1 MSKCC
6 VGLLFLVLVEGAAVG
21 QSDPCPRLQAGNL
34 PADFLEMCRPQPIGG
49 GEKELVLQSL
59 PAEGEVLKFSR
70 SERKK
75 LAAID
80 AVLRLHERAGVYKVN
95 VIDLPSATTALHGRA
110 VLLVTLPALTQ
121 LSEEELQ
128 ALTAHEIGHEFL
140 WWEFVSA
147 KMRGDSVRMRELE
160 LVSDIV
166 AAETLRQLGIPV
178 ERLMDA
184 LVKIAA
190 YNRERLGVAVN
201 EDDYPRIS
209 TRRAAVKGWSAF
221 VGTGKAIK

>member
-1 MSKCC
+1 
-6 VGLLFLVLVEGAAVG
+6 
-21 QSDPCPRLQAGNL
+21 
-34 PADFLEMCRPQPIGG
+34 
-49 GEKELVLQSL
+49 
-59 PAEGEVLKFSR
+59 
-70 SERKK
+70 
-75 LAAID
+75 
-80 AVLRLHERAGVYKVN
+80 
-95 VIDLPSATTALHGRA
+95 
-110 VLLVTLPALTQ
+110 
-121 LSEEELQ
+121 
-128 ALTAHEIGHEFL
+128 
-140 WWEFVSA
+140 
-147 KMRGDSVRMRELE
+147 MRELE